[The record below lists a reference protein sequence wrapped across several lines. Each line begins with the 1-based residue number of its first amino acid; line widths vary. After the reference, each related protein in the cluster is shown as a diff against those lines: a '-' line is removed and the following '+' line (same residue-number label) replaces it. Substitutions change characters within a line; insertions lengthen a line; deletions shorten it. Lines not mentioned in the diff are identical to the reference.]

1 MGILTTLLQLIAISV
16 SPILEL
22 RASIPYGILVTNLP
36 WFVVFAVCT
45 VANFLIAPVIYIFLD
60 KFVHLL
66 FFIGWFETM
75 YKKYVE
81 KTQRKAQKYVDRYGQ
96 YGIMFFIGIPLPGS
110 GVWTGTLVAYL
121 MGMNKKQL
129 MIAAFGGSLMAGAII
144 TGVVVSGQGLFG
156 IFF

>member
-22 RASIPYGILVTNLP
+22 RGSIPYGILVTNLP

-81 KTQRKAQKYVDRYGQ
+81 KTQRKAQKNLQKRCNVLCGNQAKTCPTRNTGQ
-96 YGIMFFIGIPLPGS
+96 SNIVGR
-110 GVWTGTLVAYL
+110 VCARK
-121 MGMNKKQL
+121 NN
-129 MIAAFGGSLMAGAII
+129 
-144 TGVVVSGQGLFG
+144 
-156 IFF
+156 